1 MFLLLFNCGHEKN
14 IATLVQVQG
23 LHHSEGQPQQP
34 TVNIPLPILM
44 GK

>member
-14 IATLVQVQG
+14 IARLVQVQG
-23 LHHSEGQPQQP
+23 LHHSQGQPQQP